1 MLFLKRLTAA
11 ASALLVFLA
20 SPGVCSAGR
29 STDASLPD
37 LNLPSLGT
45 VAGADLSLQ
54 DERDIGE
61 AFMKEI
67 RADKDYLADPEITDY
82 LNRLGWRLV
91 TAGPVPPFH
100 FFFFPMRDRTLNA
113 FAMPGGFVAV
123 HTGLITAA
131 QTESELAGVMGHEIG
146 HVAQRHIARMIN
158 EGSDSLAITLGSI
171 LLAVLA
177 AKAGG
182 SSGGDAAV
190 AIAMGTQGALL
201 QKQLKF
207 SRDAEREA
215 DRTGFSR
222 LVNAG
227 FDPKGMEDFFNRL
240 AKENR
245 YYE

>member
-11 ASALLVFLA
+11 ASAFLVFLA

-29 STDASLPD
+29 STDASLPN

-91 TAGPVPPFH
+91 TARPVPPFH

-131 QTESELAGVMGHEIG
+131 QT
-146 HVAQRHIARMIN
+146 
-158 EGSDSLAITLGSI
+158 
-171 LLAVLA
+171 
-177 AKAGG
+177 
-182 SSGGDAAV
+182 
-190 AIAMGTQGALL
+190 
-201 QKQLKF
+201 
-207 SRDAEREA
+207 
-215 DRTGFSR
+215 
-222 LVNAG
+222 
-227 FDPKGMEDFFNRL
+227 
-240 AKENR
+240 
-245 YYE
+245 